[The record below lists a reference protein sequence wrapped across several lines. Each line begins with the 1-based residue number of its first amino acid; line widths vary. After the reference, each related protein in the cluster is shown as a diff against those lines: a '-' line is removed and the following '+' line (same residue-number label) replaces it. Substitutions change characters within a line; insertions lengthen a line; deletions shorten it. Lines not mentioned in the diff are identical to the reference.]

1 MILTFNRYR
10 DLRVVLFQPKL
21 FGVETCKRCWSLI
34 RSLCVCLQVWDVTFT
49 KPVAPRNASE
59 PHAFATTA
67 VARLTL
73 LVGLPGPETAREG
86 NERLMAI
93 AKSLEPSDEI
103 SMPGSKL

>member
-1 MILTFNRYR
+1 
-10 DLRVVLFQPKL
+10 
-21 FGVETCKRCWSLI
+21 
-34 RSLCVCLQVWDVTFT
+34 VTFT